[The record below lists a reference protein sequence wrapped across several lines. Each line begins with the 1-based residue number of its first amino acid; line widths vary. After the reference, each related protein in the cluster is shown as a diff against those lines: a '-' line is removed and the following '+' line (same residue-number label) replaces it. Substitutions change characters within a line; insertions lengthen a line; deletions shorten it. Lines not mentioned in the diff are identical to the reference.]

1 MGTINFKTKTLNFE
15 QQNPTVEGYWPVAID
30 IGYSAVKLFSPNKVA
45 GFPSYARK
53 VSTNSQIGEASPK
66 NIMYQDLDT
75 NETWCVGEVAQ
86 DRISINDTED
96 TLETLYGRR
105 RYFSPMFKVLIR
117 TGIGIGMMQ
126 NRFGSSDGKMPFI
139 QTGLPPAYLAADT
152 ADLIES
158 FCGTHRFQ
166 IKIGEKPWHKFEFT
180 ITEND
185 VDVMP
190 QPMGTL
196 YSISTDKYGKRTPD
210 ANKLFSSSLL
220 IIDPGFG
227 TFDMFGIEMNHVE
240 DNPPSFDLGMKQVL
254 IRTSER
260 IHDKFGQT
268 IPVPAMQK
276 YLGSGE
282 INCINKRDFS
292 SHMEPFE
299 DLLMESN
306 REICEK
312 AIAQMLGL
320 YDIFEQNYLVIT
332 GGTGAA
338 WKNIIEEK
346 FKNIESLTILMGNRN
361 DQLPL
366 IFSNVRGY
374 YMRCIRKLQREQ
386 RGKAAHR

>member
-1 MGTINFKTKTLNFE
+1 MSTINFKTKTFNIE
-15 QQNPTVEGYWPVAID
+15 QQNPSVDGMWPVAID
-30 IGYSAVKLFSPNKVA
+30 VGYSAVKLFSPNKVA
-45 GFPSYARK
+45 AFPSYARK
-53 VSTNSQIGEASPK
+53 INPNSQIGVVSDK
-66 NIMYQDLDT
+66 NILYQDLDT
-75 NETWCVGEVAQ
+75 NETWSVGEAAQ

-117 TGIGIGMMQ
+117 TGVGIGMMQ
-126 NRFGSSDGKMPFI
+126 NRFGSSVGKMPFI
-139 QTGLPPAYLAADT
+139 QTGLPPAYLAGDT
-152 ADLIES
+152 GDLKEA
-158 FCGTHRFQ
+158 FYGTHRFQ
-166 IKIGEKPWHKFEFT
+166 TKIGEKPWHKFEFT

-196 YSISTDKYGKRTPD
+196 FSISTDKLGKRTPD

-227 TFDMFGIEMNHVE
+227 TFDIFSIRKNHIE

-254 IRTSER
+254 INTAEK
-260 IHDKFGQT
+260 IYKKYGQR

-276 YLGSGE
+276 LLGTGE
-282 INCINKRDFS
+282 INCIDKKNFT

-299 DLLMESN
+299 GLLVEAN
-306 REICEK
+306 QEVCEQAMVK
-312 AIAQMLGL
+312 TLEV
-320 YDIFEQNYLVIT
+320 YDIFEEDYLVIT

-338 WKNIIEEK
+338 WKDIITDK
-346 FKNIESLTILMGNRN
+346 FKGIESLKIILGNRN
-361 DQLPL
+361 DNLPL

-374 YMRCIRKLQREQ
+374 YMRCVANLTKKQRV
-386 RGKAAHR
+386 GAYK